1 MRKALERMWE
11 RLFHSSS
18 NSCDST
24 SFQFLYLKI
33 LISTKLMHFW
43 CRTMLSSVRISGE
56 WIWKGTE
63 SLGQIWLSQK
73 CHWRNKESSILLLRT
88 TWSWERHFLSWRM
101 QLSTAQLQC
110 LTLDMLYK
118 HCCPSYGDE
127 RALLASQM
135 VPSSIPGPSHSNTLG
150 IFVSFI
156 LKGKQVTFG
165 FTGVTRKLLRFL
177 Q

>member
-24 SFQFLYLKI
+24 SFQFLYLEI
-33 LISTKLMHFW
+33 LIRTKLMHFW
-43 CRTMLSSVRISGE
+43 CKTTLSSVRISGE

-73 CHWRNKESSILLLRT
+73 CCWRNKESSILLLRT
-88 TWSWERHFLSWRM
+88 ACSWERHFHSWWM
-101 QLSTAQLQC
+101 QLSTARLQRP
-110 LTLDMLYK
+110 TLDMPYK
-118 HCCPSYGDE
+118 HCCPSYGDGK
-127 RALLASQM
+127 AFLASQM

-150 IFVSFI
+150 IFVSFV
-156 LKGKQVTFG
+156 LKGKHVTFA
-165 FTGVTRKLLRFL
+165 FTGVTRKLLY
-177 Q
+177 